1 MAGIRVEGNTSGNV
15 AEVDANNNLKANLP
29 TTLAQAGFATVAFE
43 KDAGAITG
51 TRHLL
56 IPDISHYKRLG
67 IALDTPWATYNFT
80 PTTQN
85 TGDFK
90 HAFSTMTMTQSG
102 GFLNVNPALATASG
116 NYAYLQTWRHFSLWT
131 EGGINCE
138 FTYQISAMPPSNQ
151 ILEAGFFIGTAGTV
165 PADGAFFRLTS
176 TGLKGV
182 ISYSGVETQ
191 TGVLIAS
198 VAPND
203 NSRLKICICQESVE
217 FWVDGVLGEKIM
229 VPAGNAIPYL
239 MIALPQCIMMRNSGT
254 VTGGHVAKFGNAT
267 VIQLDLN
274 LGRKW
279 SEIMGGQGNAY
290 QGQEGDTMGSLAMYS
305 NAALAAAAALTN
317 TTAAAGNL
325 GLGGVVLVAPTLA
338 AGTDGILLSYA
349 NPAGSVTQPP
359 KTLIVNGVSI
369 SSSVQAALTG
379 GPLSLV
385 FGAAYGHTAVS
396 LATAETGS
404 FVTAT
409 TKAPRRVPLGTQSYV
424 VTAAAGVGAV
434 DIVRRFVSPIVVNP
448 GEFFAITCRNVGTV
462 TSAGAIVI
470 AACVDHY
477 FE

>member
-1 MAGIRVEGNTSGNV
+1 MAGFRIEGNTSGNV

-29 TTLAQAGFATVAFE
+29 TTLSQAGFATVAFQ
-43 KDAGAITG
+43 KDAGQITG
-51 TRHLL
+51 ARHLL
-56 IPDISHYKRLG
+56 TPDVSHYNRLG
-67 IALDTPWATYNFT
+67 VGLDTPCATYNFT
-80 PTTQN
+80 PTAQN

-90 HAFSTMTMTQSG
+90 HAFTTMTMTQSG
-102 GFLNVNPALATASG
+102 GFLNVNPALATVSG
-116 NYAYLQTWRHFSLWT
+116 NYAYLQTWKHFSLWT
-131 EGGINCE
+131 EGGLNCE
-138 FTYQISAMPPSNQ
+138 FTFQISAMPPSNQ
-151 ILEAGFFIGTAGTV
+151 ILEMGFFLGTAGIV
-165 PADGAFFRLTS
+165 PADGAFFRLTAS
-176 TGLKGV
+176 GLKGI

-198 VAPND
+198 VTPND
-203 NSRLKICICQESVE
+203 NSRVKVCICQESVE
-217 FWVDGVLGEKIM
+217 FWVDGVLGEKVP
-229 VPAGNAIPYL
+229 VPAANAIPYL
-239 MIALPQCIMMRNSGT
+239 TIALPTCIMMRNSGT
-254 VTGGHVAKFGNAT
+254 VTGGHTAKFGNAT
-267 VIQLDLN
+267 VLQLDLN

-279 SEIMGGQGNAY
+279 SEIMGAQGNAY

-305 NAALAAAAALTN
+305 NSALAAAAALTN

-325 GLGGVVLVAPTLA
+325 GLGGVVLVAPTLT

-349 NPAGSVTQPP
+349 NPAGSVTVPP
-359 KTLIVNGVSI
+359 KTLVVNGVSI
-369 SSSVQAALTG
+369 GSSVQVALTG

-385 FGAAYGHTAVS
+385 FGVAHGHTAVS

-424 VTAAAGVGAV
+424 VTAAAGVGAT
-434 DIVRRFVSPIVVNP
+434 DIIRRFVSPIVVNP

-462 TSAGAIVI
+462 TSAGALVI